1 MKQYSL
7 SEEINS
13 ALEGLKAL
21 NPDIAGSRGSDRDS
35 ETGSRAHRLQK
46 VLVANRGEIAKRFF
60 LALHEEGIPSV
71 ASVADPDRGQSWYEF
86 ADEVIFIGDPYHYAS
101 IPVVIAA
108 ALLSGANAVYSGY
121 GFLSENAGFVRAI
134 DSLRDSGEDIIFMG
148 PDYETMRRVGSKI
161 EARRLARDN
170 GIPVLDSTGALS
182 ADDPPAVAREGARL
196 GYPLY
201 LKLSSGAGGRGI
213 YRAEDEAALITAAGE
228 AARLGRELYGDSSC
242 YLERL
247 IRDPVHFEAQI
258 FNGRA
263 IGIRKCAVQRRNQKI
278 IEESGH
284 CFLDDTVARDL
295 LGAAEKMAVLS
306 GYDHSGGA
314 GTVEFLLDSETG
326 RFGFMEMNSRLQVE
340 YAVTDQSLGIDLAKW
355 QILFFDGRE
364 SEIPWPGGEEPPASH
379 SIECRIYAEEP
390 ENDYL
395 PSPGKIIELDLPT
408 FNGIRCDFGFME
420 GDTVL
425 PMYDPMIG
433 KLIAHGATR
442 RETIIRLER
451 ALQELY
457 IGGVKTN
464 IGQLLRI
471 VRHHAFIRGDYTNT
485 ILGMY
490 PELAS
495 ARTALSP
502 GASEDRRAMKQ
513 TIFGA
518 FTEHLRHLRHSVGEF
533 IVIAGLGSVLDP
545 NADPG
550 APSRYTVEHE
560 GRRVTVDFLQTAID
574 TFHAFVNGLY
584 NGKILLTSM
593 NDRCDDFLIV
603 FGSSSYRLRAN
614 RHPGFIELRMK
625 DDFNKINYYRVAV
638 ATEGSPEET
647 TARKV
652 CSPFQGTF
660 VSFSRDLGAGDT
672 VREGEPLMVLSSM
685 KMETVITAPAG
696 GRIISLIEDGDT
708 ERLHLTRTAGGRVMG
723 RSVNEGEV
731 LAVIETADI
740 PSETDEAPH
749 HPESTVPPAP
759 PASVLD
765 HLFRDDFS
773 DAVLEDPAG
782 RIKTALEVLHAA
794 TLGFVQRSSILES
807 LKKTVRRI
815 PPGIDGNLISDEVI
829 DLMNSIILFHTGI
842 KKLFSPVITEE
853 GLSFL
858 EELDHHIAGGGKARS
873 QASRPFERLLRRVV
887 DAYGISRWEER
898 SEMSELAHNYVF
910 LLLGRAYRFSLDQT
924 DLIKKIVEII
934 SAIRRPEKN
943 TLVTLAGLMEQE
955 QAERDDSLLKFIKR
969 ILAAQFDDADL
980 AAFREREL
988 SPSVKNLYVS
998 FRERFTEGIASL
1010 CAASLSAPAAGKD
1023 VDSLLPPGVR
1033 GDITRRLA
1041 VLGRSCSARRLY
1053 SPMENV
1059 WPYLLDSTTES
1070 PKRSFML
1077 FTRAATTPAG
1087 AGIAGALAE
1096 ALQVAALYRQVEPGD
1111 DCWIEVFAEDATLSW
1126 VDEAGDGFLPY
1137 REFRSICESSL
1148 PARKNGGILRF
1159 IINIGVRFPFS
1170 GETRRRSVLA
1180 CRHNDFLSIEFL
1192 LAMDRTNPYHDPGEM
1207 TIPNQRLIDLG
1218 KWPIEAW
1225 AESCFDPGT
1234 MREIRIPSI
1243 DETNEATPGDLRIIS
1258 RPPGAKIYQGLVGG
1272 LPACFYMKDSRVSGG
1287 STGSREGLK
1296 YVAAAYLAYMNDCP
1310 LYVWN
1315 DSAGANIM
1323 EGVISLNRGAQG
1335 FMINAL
1341 LTERA
1346 RDERVRSYIEH
1357 AADPD
1362 LKKITGDID
1371 REYGFGD
1378 GTPRERRSFQLTA
1391 IGIGSSAG
1399 LDVYGSSQAS
1409 IQILLDSEE
1418 SYRVLTGSKVVHT
1431 VIGEEITNYDIG
1443 GAKILGTWTGIVDV
1457 VAADKLHLI
1466 ACIHLAQGIFTS
1478 RDELP
1483 GIARSGASPG
1493 PHVVADPI
1501 ALNESMIRA
1510 HVDCGVFWPFKE
1522 NYYAAESLIGGFA
1535 LIGGRRALIMGPR
1548 THGGLRSLATVIKAR
1563 ELLRTA
1569 HRTGSHRVLVFGA
1582 RWQQTPAIHE
1592 QMQMRPRIDF
1602 MNSMMRSRGLQIHI
1616 ITHPG
1621 GLRCFELNCAADSL
1635 IYVRSGKESAPDWTF
1650 AQKNAGFIV
1659 DSLGAAFDLAHRLIA
1674 MIDPAAG
1681 TNDFI
1686 LPRGEPAIPRDAAE
1700 PYDIVESVIL
1710 HAFDEGSFLEFHRDM
1725 NNPITGPHL
1734 ITGLA
1739 GLEGRTVGVIA
1750 DQPLL
1755 KGGGADAFGTEKFRV
1770 FTEFLSGHGIP
1781 LVMLSNSSGFVP
1793 GSQQERHRIQAIGA
1807 ESLDANILG
1816 TIPVVSVV
1824 LNQNYGG
1831 RLIHAYNRFLR
1842 PGIVYLA
1849 LEKAIM
1855 AVIGVS
1861 AAFDLLYGK
1870 RYARLLEKG
1879 DVESAEELK
1888 REFSESYIEKARA
1901 ENDGVASG
1909 LVDWTIPVV
1918 AELRTHLIRGMK
1930 LAFERCRAAF
1940 GDEDTSG
1947 KGTT

>member
-1 MKQYSL
+1 EY
-7 SEEINS
+7 
-13 ALEGLKAL
+13 
-21 NPDIAGSRGSDRDS
+21 
-35 ETGSRAHRLQK
+35 
-46 VLVANRGEIAKRFF
+46 
-60 LALHEEGIPSV
+60 
-71 ASVADPDRGQSWYEF
+71 
-86 ADEVIFIGDPYHYAS
+86 
-101 IPVVIAA
+101 
-108 ALLSGANAVYSGY
+108 
-121 GFLSENAGFVRAI
+121 
-134 DSLRDSGEDIIFMG
+134 
-148 PDYETMRRVGSKI
+148 
-161 EARRLARDN
+161 
-170 GIPVLDSTGALS
+170 GIPVLDSTEALT
-182 ADDPPAVAREGARL
+182 ADDYAALIREGDRI
-196 GYPLY
+196 GYPLV

-213 YRAEDEAALITAAGE
+213 FKAHDEASLMAATGTAARIGE
-228 AARLGRELYGDSSC
+228 ELYGDATFF
-242 YLERL
+242 LERL
-247 IRDPVHFEAQI
+247 IREPVHFEVQI

-284 CFLDDTVARDL
+284 AFLDDTVARSL
-295 LGAAEKMAVLS
+295 LDAAEKMARVS
-306 GYDHSGGA
+306 GYNRSGGA
-314 GTVEFLLDSETG
+314 GTVEFLLDAETG
-326 RFGFMEMNSRLQVE
+326 QFGFMEMNSRLQVE

-364 SEIPWPGGEEPPASH
+364 SEIPWPPGGEHPTTH

-408 FNGIRCDFGFME
+408 FNGIRCDFGFTE
-420 GDTVL
+420 GDTIL

-442 RETIIRLER
+442 REAIIRLER

-471 VRHHAFIRGDYTNT
+471 VRHSAFIRGDYTNNL
-485 ILGMY
+485 LGTY
-490 PELAS
+490 PELAYS
-495 ARTALSP
+495 KPLVAP
-502 GASEDRRAMKQ
+502 GNTQDRRQMKQ
-513 TIFGA
+513 IIFGA
-518 FTEHLRHLRHSVGEF
+518 FTEHLRHLRHSINEF
-533 IVIAGLGSVLDP
+533 IVIAGRGSILDAD
-545 NADPG
+545 ADPG
-550 APSRYTVEHE
+550 APSRYTVEHD
-560 GRRVTVDFLQTAID
+560 GCRVAVDFLQTAID

-584 NGKILLTSM
+584 NGKIFLTSM

-603 FGSSSYRLRAN
+603 YGSSSYRVRAN

-638 ATEGSPEET
+638 VTEGAAEEP
-647 TARKV
+647 ALRKI

-660 VSFSRDLGAGDT
+660 VSFCRDLRPGDT
-672 VREGEPLMVLSSM
+672 VGEGEPLVVLSSM
-685 KMETVITAPAG
+685 KMETVIKAPAS
-696 GRIISLIEDGDT
+696 GRIVSLIEDGDM
-708 ERLHLTRTAGGRVMG
+708 ERLHLTRTAGGRVTG

-731 LAVIETADI
+731 LVIIEPASL
-740 PSETDEAPH
+740 PSGNGEAPRH
-749 HPESTVPPAP
+749 REPSRPPSP
-759 PASVLD
+759 SPSLLD
-765 HLFRDDFS
+765 HLFREDFP
-773 DAVLEDPAG
+773 DTVLEDPAG
-782 RIKTALEVLHAA
+782 RIKTAMELLYDA
-794 TLGFVQRSSILES
+794 TRGFIQRPSLLES

-815 PPGIDGNLISDEVI
+815 PPDIDGALISDEVL

-842 KKLFSPVITEE
+842 KRLFSPVITEE

-858 EELDHHIAGGGKARS
+858 EELDHYIAGGGAARN
-873 QASRPFERLLRRVV
+873 QGSRPFEQLLRRIVET
-887 DAYGISRWEER
+887 YGISRWEER

-910 LLLGRAYRFSLDQT
+910 LLLRRAYRFSLDQT
-924 DLIKKIVEII
+924 DLVKKIVEII
-934 SAIRRPEKN
+934 STIRRPGKN
-943 TLVTLAGLMEQE
+943 TLITLAGLMEQE

-988 SPSVKNLYVS
+988 APAVKNLYIS

-1010 CAASLSAPAAGKD
+1010 CAASLSAPARGTED
-1023 VDSLLPPGVR
+1023 DSILPSQIR
-1033 GDITRRLA
+1033 DEIARRRTALEKRWA
-1041 VLGRSCSARRLY
+1041 SRRLY
-1053 SPMENV
+1053 SPMGSV
-1059 WPYLLDSTTES
+1059 WPYRLESTE
-1070 PKRSFML
+1070 KNGG
-1077 FTRAATTPAG
+1077 RAFIFFALADMTPAG

-1096 ALQVAALYRQVEPGD
+1096 ALQVAALYRQIEPGD
-1111 DCWIEVFAEDATLSW
+1111 DCWIEVFAPGVTLSW
-1126 VDEAGDGFLPY
+1126 NDEGKPGTLAY
-1137 REFRSICESSL
+1137 REFRSICESAL
-1148 PARKNGGILRF
+1148 PVRKNGGGLRC
-1159 IINIGVRFPFS
+1159 IINIALRFPFS
-1170 GETRRRSVLA
+1170 GKALNTNVLVY
-1180 CRHNDFLSIEFL
+1180 RNNDALSIELL
-1192 LAMDRTNPYHDPGEM
+1192 LAMDRASPYHDPGEM
-1207 TIPNQRLIDLG
+1207 TIPNQRLLDAG
-1218 KWPIEAW
+1218 KWPVEVW

-1243 DETNEATPGDLRIIS
+1243 DESNEATPGELRIIS
-1258 RPPGAKIYQGLVGG
+1258 RPVGAKIYQGLIGG

-1296 YVAAAYLAYMNDCP
+1296 YVAAAYLAYMNDWP

-1323 EGVISLNRGAQG
+1323 EGVVSLNRGAQG

-1341 LTERA
+1341 LTERSSE
-1346 RDERVRSYIEH
+1346 ERVRRYIEH
-1357 AADPD
+1357 AADAD
-1362 LKKITGDID
+1362 LKRITGELD
-1371 REYGFGD
+1371 REHGFRD
-1378 GTPRERRSFQLTA
+1378 GGEPRERRCFQLTA
-1391 IGIGSSAG
+1391 VGIGSSAG

-1409 IQILLDSEE
+1409 IQILLDSQE

-1457 VAADKLHLI
+1457 VAPDKLHLL

-1478 RDELP
+1478 REELP
-1483 GIARSGASPG
+1483 GIARPAGGLAEQPG
-1493 PHVVADPI
+1493 VADPI
-1501 ALNESMIRA
+1501 ALNESMIRSN
-1510 HVDCGVFWPFKE
+1510 VDDGVFWPFKE

-1535 LIGGRRALIMGPR
+1535 LLGGRRTLIMGPR
-1548 THGGLRSLATVIKAR
+1548 THGGLRSLAAVIKAR

-1569 HRTGSHRVLVFGA
+1569 YRTGSHRVLLFGA

-1592 QMQMRPRIDF
+1592 QMQMRPRMDF
-1602 MNSMMRSRGLQIHI
+1602 MNSMMRSRGLQLHI

-1621 GLRCFELNCAADSL
+1621 GLRCFELNCTADAL
-1635 IYVRSGKESAPDWTF
+1635 IYVRSGRESAPDWIF

-1659 DSLGAAFDLAHRLIA
+1659 DSLREAFDLAHRLVR
-1674 MIDPAAG
+1674 MIDPRAEKAEF
-1681 TNDFI
+1681 T
-1686 LPRGEPAIPRDAAE
+1686 LPRGKPAIPRDAAE

-1710 HAFDEGSFLEFHRDM
+1710 HTFDEGSFLEFHQDM

-1739 GLEGRTVGVIA
+1739 GLAGRTVGIIA

-1770 FTEFLSGHGIP
+1770 FTEFISGHGIP

-1807 ESLDANILG
+1807 ESLDANILS

-1855 AVIGVS
+1855 AVIGVN

-1879 DVESAEELK
+1879 EVESAEELK
-1888 REFSESYIEKARA
+1888 REFSEGYVEKARA
-1901 ENDGVASG
+1901 ENDGVESG
-1909 LVDWTIPVV
+1909 LVDWTIPAV
-1918 AELRTHLIRGMK
+1918 AELREHLIRGLD
-1930 LAFERCRAAF
+1930 LAVKRCRAAF
-1940 GDEDTSG
+1940 GDEGTRG
-1947 KGTT
+1947 KGRT